1 VTHLFLSL
9 EALTHALL
17 DKGNLI
23 RGAVV
28 KGRLYHDQLS
38 VFSDALVRAYVA
50 ESTVARFPRII
61 LLRVVVNDY
70 RSVDHSSDEDKY
82 DFIHQSEDGSFF
94 LNSLEIISQVF
105 GDLSDPDGRMNQI
118 HRFHLMAA
126 KIQEQFDASVDNPR
140 VFEKV
145 QWFARYWNETVWQFG
160 GTVHRIRG
168 PGVTPVP
175 EEVRST
181 WEPENWR

>member
-1 VTHLFLSL
+1 MTHLFLSL

-38 VFSDALVRAYVA
+38 VFSDALV
-50 ESTVARFPRII
+50 
-61 LLRVVVNDY
+61 
-70 RSVDHSSDEDKY
+70 
-82 DFIHQSEDGSFF
+82 
-94 LNSLEIISQVF
+94 
-105 GDLSDPDGRMNQI
+105 SDPDGRMNQI

-160 GTVHRIRG
+160 GIVHRIRG